1 MNRKQFAS
9 QKSSH
14 ENFPNI
20 KALAIRGLTADAI
33 NTKDAILRDIIDV
46 ADRWIRDFG
55 NCDPAWKPKKGNL
68 NHTSQY

>member
-9 QKSSH
+9 HQKSSH

-33 NTKDAILRDIIDV
+33 NTKATDKSKIADNV
-46 ADRWIRDFG
+46 A
-55 NCDPAWKPKKGNL
+55 
-68 NHTSQY
+68 